1 MLNCRNSTRSLHS
14 SDIEYITIHGR
25 RYCGDY
31 YMPNDEAEQERGQML
46 HSIYKKIFNDC
57 LTSVPLHNPTK
68 ILDVGT
74 GTGEWV
80 MDMGDQYPKA
90 DVIGTDIARIQDTAG
105 KPYFRTNLSRSSAVT
120 GSPGAV
126 SRPLGFLCPSISRAC
141 FLSSVSQQLSI
152 LIRLQF
158 PGMSFSRLM
167 MPSTRMAGLGAR
179 NLISSIFA
187 ACKELSWIGSTSTEK
202 RSGASSPADTSR

>member
-1 MLNCRNSTRSLHS
+1 MLNCRNSTRSLHAFE
-14 SDIEYITIHGR
+14 IEYINIHGR

-31 YMPNDEAEQERGQML
+31 YMPNDEPEQERGQML

-80 MDMGDQYPKA
+80 MDMGDQYPEA

-105 KPYFRTNLSRSSAVT
+105 KPCFHTNLSSPSVNT

-126 SRPLGFLCPSISRAC
+126 SQALRFPCPGVSRAW
-141 FLSSVSQQLSI
+141 LLRSVFQQLSI
-152 LIRLQF
+152 LIRFQF
-158 PGMSFSRLM
+158 PATSFSKLTT
-167 MPSTRMAGLGAR
+167 PSTRMAGPGER
-179 NLISSIFA
+179 NLISSISA
-187 ACKELSWIGSTSTEK
+187 ICKELSRIGNTSTEK